1 MLAPGKQREHAMR
14 PFEGI
19 RVIDVTHV
27 LAGPFAAYQLAVLGA
42 DVIKVDDPNDLDQS
56 RSSGTDA
63 ELNRRQMGTGFLTQ
77 ASNKR
82 AITLDLKTERGREI
96 LKKLVA
102 TADVF
107 VENYR
112 PGAFEAL
119 GLGYEDL
126 SRINPRLIYAS
137 FSAFGQKGPRGPQTA
152 YDHVIQ
158 ATSGIMAMT
167 GTEDVHPIKFGSP
180 AIDYATG
187 MTGAFALASALFQRA
202 STGRG
207 QRIDMAMLDVAMILM
222 SSHLTGYLRNGVH
235 PKPHGNRH
243 PHATNGAFET
253 KDGLVMLGASNLRQ
267 QRRLWLALGRPDMVK
282 RTNDEREADHDR
294 EIAVLS
300 EIMRTR
306 SADEWEEFLQTRHVP
321 AARVRSMGE
330 ALADPQLVTR
340 GIVHRHDSAAEV
352 EGGFG
357 VPLAAFTFAHGGP
370 RIDRAPPALGQHN
383 DEILPSSAWARR
395 TPSQPRRASSRP
407 SPALAPRAEAG

>member
-1 MLAPGKQREHAMR
+1 MAMAR

-27 LAGPFAAYQLAVLGA
+27 LAGPFATYQLAVLGA
-42 DVIKVDDPNDLDQS
+42 DVIKVEHPDDPDQS
-56 RSSGTDA
+56 RGGGTDA
-63 ELNRRQMGTGFLTQ
+63 ALNRAQLGTSFLAQ

-82 AITLDLKTERGREI
+82 AITLDLKAEGDRDI

-112 PGAFEAL
+112 PGALAAL

-126 SRINPRLIYAS
+126 SAINPRLIYAS
-137 FSAFGQKGPRGPQTA
+137 FSAFGDTGPRRECTA

-167 GTEDVHPIKFGSP
+167 GTPDFNPVMFGAP

-187 MTGAFALASALFQRA
+187 TTGAFALSAALFQRER
-202 STGRG
+202 SGRG

-222 SSHLTGYLRNGVH
+222 SSHLTGYLRNGTH

-243 PHATNGAFET
+243 AHATNGAYQT
-253 KDGLVMLGASNLRQ
+253 KDGLLMLGASNIRQ
-267 QRRLWLALGRPDMVK
+267 QRRLWTVLERPDLIK
-282 RTNDEREADHDR
+282 RTNDERQQDHAR
-294 EIAVLS
+294 ETAVLS
-300 EIMRTR
+300 EILKSRT
-306 SADEWEEFLQTRHVP
+306 ADEWEEYFQARHIP
-321 AARVRSMGE
+321 AARIRTMGE
-330 ALADPQLVTR
+330 AVADPQTASR
-340 GIVHRHDSAAEV
+340 GVIHRHASAPGI

-357 VPLAAFTFAHGGP
+357 VPVAAFTFAHDGP
-370 RIDRAPPALGQHN
+370 RVDTPPPMIGQHN
-383 DEILPSSAWARR
+383 EEIF
-395 TPSQPRRASSRP
+395 
-407 SPALAPRAEAG
+407 AELGVGKRKAG

>member
-1 MLAPGKQREHAMR
+1 MR

-19 RVIDVTHV
+19 RIIDVTHV

-42 DVIKVDDPNDLDQS
+42 DVIKVEDPNDPDQS
-56 RSSGTDA
+56 RGAGTDKA
-63 ELNRRQMGTGFLTQ
+63 LNKRNMGTSFLTQ

-82 AITLDLKTERGREI
+82 SITLDLKKESDREI

-119 GLGYEDL
+119 GLGYEAL
-126 SRINPRLIYAS
+126 SAINPRLIYAS
-137 FSAFGQKGPRGPQTA
+137 FSAFGQKGPRGAQTA

-167 GTEDVHPIKFGSP
+167 GTKDVHPVKFGAP

-187 MTGAFALASALFQRA
+187 MTGAFALSAALFQRER
-202 STGRG
+202 TGKG
-207 QRIDMAMLDVAMILM
+207 QRIDMAMLDVAMTLM
-222 SSHLTGYLRNGVH
+222 GSHLSGYLRNGAH

-243 PHATNGAFET
+243 PHATNGAFQT
-253 KDGLVMLGASNLRQ
+253 KDGLVMLGASNVRQ
-267 QRRLWLALGRPDMVK
+267 QKRLWTVLGRPDMAK
-282 RTNDEREADHDR
+282 RNNDEREADHAR
-294 EIAVLS
+294 EIAALE
-300 EIMRTR
+300 EIMLTRT
-306 SADEWEEFLQTRHVP
+306 ADEWEEFLQARHVP
-321 AARVRSMGE
+321 AARIRTMAE
-330 ALADPQLVTR
+330 AIADPQLASR
-340 GIVHRHDSAAEV
+340 GIIHRHSGGSGSGI

-370 RIDRAPPALGQHN
+370 RIDTPPPALGQHN
-383 DEILPSSAWARR
+383 DEIWRELGLSAR
-395 TPSQPRRASSRP
+395 
-407 SPALAPRAEAG
+407 G

>member
-1 MLAPGKQREHAMR
+1 MTR

-19 RVIDVTHV
+19 RVIDATHV

-42 DVIKVDDPNDLDQS
+42 DVIKVEHPADPDQS
-56 RSSGTDA
+56 RGSGTDK
-63 ELNRRQMGTGFLTQ
+63 ELNRRGMGTSFLTQ
-77 ASNKR
+77 ASNER
-82 AITLDLKTERGREI
+82 SITLDLKVERDREI
-96 LKKLVA
+96 LRKLAA

-119 GLGYEDL
+119 GLGYEAL
-126 SRINPRLIYAS
+126 AAINPRLIYAS
-137 FSAFGQKGPRGPQTA
+137 FSAFGQTGPRREQTA

-187 MTGAFALASALFQRA
+187 MTGAFALSAALFQREK
-202 STGRG
+202 TGRG

-243 PHATNGAFET
+243 PHATNGAFAT

-267 QRRLWLALGRPDMVK
+267 QRRLWTVLGRPDMIK
-282 RTNDEREADHDR
+282 RTNDERDADHAR
-294 EIAVLS
+294 EVAALS
-300 EIMRTR
+300 EIMLTRT
-306 SADEWEEFLQTRHVP
+306 ADEWEEFLQARHVP
-321 AARVRSMGE
+321 AARVRTMGE
-330 ALADPQLVTR
+330 AVADPQIAAR
-340 GIVHRHDSAAEV
+340 GVIHRHATATGI

-370 RIDRAPPALGQHN
+370 RIDSSPPTLGQHN
-383 DEILPSSAWARR
+383 DEILAELGFGRR
-395 TPSQPRRASSRP
+395 EDSRLT
-407 SPALAPRAEAG
+407 A

>member
-1 MLAPGKQREHAMR
+1 MMR

-19 RVIDVTHV
+19 RVIDITHV

-42 DVIKVDDPNDLDQS
+42 DVIKVEHPDDPDQS
-56 RSSGTDA
+56 RGSGTDK
-63 ELNRRQMGTGFLTQ
+63 ELNHLNMGTAFLTQ

-82 AITLDLKTERGREI
+82 SITLDLKLEKDRDI

-119 GLGYEDL
+119 GLGYQAMAA
-126 SRINPRLIYAS
+126 INPRLIYAS
-137 FSAFGQKGPRGPQTA
+137 FSAFGQRGPRGKQTA

-167 GTEDVHPIKFGSP
+167 GTEDVHPVKLGAP

-187 MTGAFALASALFQRA
+187 ITGAFALASALFQRER
-202 STGRG
+202 TGKG

-235 PKPHGNRH
+235 PKPHGNSH
-243 PHATNGAFET
+243 PYATNSAFTT
-253 KDGLVMLGASNLRQ
+253 KSGMLMLGASNLRQ
-267 QRRLWLALGRPDMVK
+267 QRRLWTVLARPDMIK
-282 RTNDEREADHDR
+282 RSNDERGADHER
-294 EIAVLS
+294 EIAVLT
-300 EIMRTR
+300 EIMLTR
-306 SADEWEEFLQTRHVP
+306 SADEWEEFLQARHVP
-321 AARVRSMGE
+321 AARVRTMGE
-330 ALADPQLVTR
+330 AVTDPQLATR
-340 GIVHRHDSAAEV
+340 GIIHRHETATGI

-370 RIDRAPPALGQHN
+370 QIDTPPPTLGQHN
-383 DEILPSSAWARR
+383 EEIFGEL
-395 TPSQPRRASSRP
+395 SQRGVRS
-407 SPALAPRAEAG
+407 

>member
-1 MLAPGKQREHAMR
+1 MSDSRTVRETKMTR

-42 DVIKVDDPNDLDQS
+42 DVIKVEHPDEPDQS
-56 RSSGTDA
+56 RGAGTDKT
-63 ELNRRQMGTGFLTQ
+63 LNRRNMGTSFLTQ

-82 AITLDLKTERGREI
+82 SVTLDLKLEADREK

-119 GLGYEDL
+119 GLGYEAL
-126 SRINPRLIYAS
+126 SAINPRLIYAS
-137 FSAFGQKGPRGPQTA
+137 FSAFGQGGPRGQQTA

-158 ATSGIMAMT
+158 ASSGIMAMT
-167 GTEDVHPIKFGSP
+167 GTKDVHPVKFGAP

-187 MTGAFALASALFQRA
+187 MTGAFALSAALFQRER
-202 STGRG
+202 TGRG

-253 KDGLVMLGASNLRQ
+253 KAGLVMLGASNVRQ
-267 QRRLWLALGRPDMVK
+267 QRRLWTVLGRPDMAK
-282 RTNDEREADHDR
+282 RNNDERDADHDR
-294 EIAVLS
+294 EIAVLT
-300 EIMRTR
+300 EIMLTRT
-306 SADEWEEFLQTRHVP
+306 ADEWEEFLQARHVP
-321 AARVRSMGE
+321 AARVRTMGE
-330 ALADPQLVTR
+330 ALDDPQLASR
-340 GIVHRHDSAAEV
+340 GIVHRHAGADGV

-370 RIDRAPPALGQHN
+370 RIDAPPPMLGQHN
-383 DEILPSSAWARR
+383 DEVFGALGC
-395 TPSQPRRASSRP
+395 SRD
-407 SPALAPRAEAG
+407 